1 MSIVLLPLIITLL
14 ITLGFQATKNNSRK
28 PLVRLPRKVSV
39 YILMSYFVVI
49 VIATFVLYFIPL
61 NENSVFQSI
70 DQEEVNRYTS
80 SFVSLN
86 EGEFED
92 VDSKYLIKEWVQ
104 EVSNDEFYLK
114 PKTLGQMPVL
124 VTIERIP
131 GDSNR
136 IEAFLYE
143 GKLIMNGYEAKDFN
157 KHFKIDQSENALT
170 FSSTGGR
177 SYDLANFEY
186 DMFATQFTKKDS
198 DSHHNSSSEWSPTLH
213 LKIPISI
220 NVEIDESIAHQV
232 NEHY

>member
-1 MSIVLLPLIITLL
+1 MSIVLLPLIIILL

-28 PLVRLPRKVSV
+28 PLVRLPRKLSV
-39 YILMSYFVVI
+39 YILMSYLVVI
-49 VIATFVLYFIPL
+49 VVATFVLYFIPL

-70 DQEEVNRYTS
+70 DQAEVNRFTS
-80 SFVSLN
+80 SFVSLY
-86 EGEFED
+86 EGKFED
-92 VDSKYLIKEWVQ
+92 VDSKYLMKEWVQ

-124 VTIERIP
+124 VTIERIS

-157 KHFKIDQSENALT
+157 KHFKIDQGENVLT
-170 FSSTGGR
+170 ISSTGGR

-198 DSHHNSSSEWSPTLH
+198 ESHRNSSSEWSPRLH
-213 LKIPISI
+213 LKIPESV
-220 NVEIDESIAHQV
+220 NVTIDESIVHLV
-232 NEHY
+232 NER